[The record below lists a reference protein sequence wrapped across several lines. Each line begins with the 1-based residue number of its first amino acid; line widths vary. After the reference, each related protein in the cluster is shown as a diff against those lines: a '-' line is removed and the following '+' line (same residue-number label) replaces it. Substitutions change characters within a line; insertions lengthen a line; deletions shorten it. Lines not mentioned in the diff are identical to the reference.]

1 MKRIRRLLALLPLL
15 MPLASAA
22 QGLSPADSLAES
34 RADVAARRLVEAGFL
49 NVRSVETPEF
59 TAFTVENDY
68 YKLPAEG
75 FARAVQILEGAGLDE
90 TKPVKLIGTYCK
102 VPEVTITYNPESGI
116 WNTTKRLDTSWDA
129 VRKQTLLNNS
139 LYEGCSLGGYLML
152 ADSTFQDWH
161 FNTVWLDAE
170 VAAGHWRPGIFM
182 GFAKNLDF
190 GKHAGALHF
199 FGRGHNIEYLLRLQP
214 RLTYATGNGL
224 SFTGEAEY
232 TYAGYKEPVGN
243 LRLSLSIVYAF

>member
-22 QGLSPADSLAES
+22 QGPSPADSLAES

-75 FARAVQILEGAGLDE
+75 LARAVQILEGAGLDE

-139 LYEGCSLGGYLML
+139 FLRSDITIYPVVSLINLIITQVYQSLWEL
-152 ADSTFQDWH
+152 KPA
-161 FNTVWLDAE
+161 LE
-170 VAAGHWRPGIFM
+170 VQLWPGARFSYQLVIPVSIFL
-182 GFAKNLDF
+182 K
-190 GKHAGALHF
+190 
-199 FGRGHNIEYLLRLQP
+199 
-214 RLTYATGNGL
+214 
-224 SFTGEAEY
+224 FT
-232 TYAGYKEPVGN
+232 
-243 LRLSLSIVYAF
+243 S